1 MPVRKIPK
9 NYLFVTGRHATDL
22 SPEMVEFESILE
34 KEYMLLLDFDPR
46 VAGYEAQLTGYP
58 LSESG
63 LYALAKTWPAPEM
76 SRPGCVWTHTVLIGF
91 ADLAIMVSPSAIAD
105 LLQRPTTSTS
115 LDMYSTNLVVEPPD
129 DLVGHSFSP
138 DASSWFARLAS
149 AVYEHPNAQVWARRS
164 EGRDVDDAVL
174 RLWDQQWPRLK
185 RSFRFCTLTSRD
197 RSQEGTSFDLQLTLG
212 SESSSYL
219 RLSSTAEEI
228 EATSISTGPWL
239 DDLLHDAQF
248 PHASTLRPFLRKLG
262 ADMLGGREAMRPFC
276 SLHAALHDP
285 GTAGVL
291 EAVKSVEAS
300 SALSASEL
308 VRSIVVQAA
317 INNVSSDDPN
327 VLNFVIDNF
336 PLLSE
341 ATIRESQ
348 ASLAQM
354 LWESDPR
361 RLLELSSGAGAGEE
375 IRSAIR
381 AGATSISTDE
391 VLSKLPEVSD
401 LALPLLSLLPA
412 TAELS
417 HFWACTQ
424 LLPTSAAQA
433 GVEVSKDTVAQA
445 MIIGLREP
453 ASIHAAVQAL
463 GPILALDCLQRLSG
477 SSHFTEQALPWLRVI
492 CTDANAVAQFLTKSA
507 PTSKLLALLA
517 DTLDP
522 DTVPNDIG
530 VDPWCSALVSVLAA
544 EGRLPLEL
552 QVLGFRRAL
561 GMRSRNVEEL
571 LKLTFEPLHGAA
583 ESKTFPEAQ
592 WRLIESSLPWA
603 LFGQEWD
610 DAIRLRQATAR
621 KCAELRLRAEGLTEL
636 VRSDK
641 LFLQLVAEI
650 WGLWGGSRYLRSV
663 CDSMDRNT
671 PRAGLL
677 KAFIKQQSNLW

>member
-1 MPVRKIPK
+1 MSDVSGP
-9 NYLFVTGRHATDL
+9 G
-22 SPEMVEFESILE
+22 
-34 KEYMLLLDFDPR
+34 
-46 VAGYEAQLTGYP
+46 VASLGLPYLTGYP
-58 LSESG
+58 LPESG

-91 ADLAIMVSPSAIAD
+91 ADLAILVSPSAIAD
-105 LLQRPTTSTS
+105 LLRRPTTST
-115 LDMYSTNLVVEPPD
+115 LVDMYSTDLVVEASERM
-129 DLVGHSFSP
+129 VGSSFLP

-149 AVYEHPNAQVWARRS
+149 AVYEHPNAQVWARRG
-164 EGRDVDDAVL
+164 EGLDVDDAVL

-219 RLSSTAEEI
+219 RLSSAAEEF
-228 EATSISTGPWL
+228 EATSRSTGPWL

-276 SLHAALHDP
+276 SLHAALDDP
-285 GTAGVL
+285 GTAGVS

-300 SALSASEL
+300 SSFSASEL

-317 INNVSSDDPN
+317 ITNVSSDDPD

-336 PLLSE
+336 RLLSE
-341 ATIRESQ
+341 AAIRENQ

-375 IRSAIR
+375 IRDAIR

-391 VLSKLPEVSD
+391 VLDKLPEVID
-401 LALPLLSLLPA
+401 LALPLLNLIPA
-412 TAELS
+412 TAELTY
-417 HFWACTQ
+417 FWACTQ
-424 LLPTSAAQA
+424 LLPTSAARA
-433 GVEVSKDTVAQA
+433 GVDVSKDEVVKA
-445 MIIGLREP
+445 MIMGLREP
-453 ASIHAAVQAL
+453 ASIHAAVQAV
-463 GPILALDCLQRLSG
+463 GPILALDCLQRLCS
-477 SSHFTEQALPWLRVI
+477 SSHFAEQALPWLRVV
-492 CTDANAVAQFLTKSA
+492 CMDKNAVAQFLSKSA
-507 PTSKLLALLA
+507 PTSKLLVVLA
-517 DTLDP
+517 ETLDP
-522 DTVPNDIG
+522 DAVPNDIG
-530 VDPWCSALVSVLAA
+530 ADPWCSALLSVLAA

-552 QVLGFRRAL
+552 QVFGFRRAL

-571 LKLTFEPLHGAA
+571 LRLTFEPLHGAA

-592 WRLIESSLPWA
+592 WRLVEGSLPWA

-610 DAIRLRQATAR
+610 DAIRLRRAAAR
-621 KCAELRLRAEGLTEL
+621 KCFESQLRADRLTQL
-636 VRSDK
+636 VRSDQ
-641 LFLQLVAEI
+641 LFLLLVAEI
-650 WGLWGGSRYLRSV
+650 WDLWGGSRYVRSV
-663 CDSMDRNT
+663 CDSLDRNT
-671 PRAGLL
+671 PRARLL
-677 KAFIKQQSNLW
+677 KAFIKQQSKLW